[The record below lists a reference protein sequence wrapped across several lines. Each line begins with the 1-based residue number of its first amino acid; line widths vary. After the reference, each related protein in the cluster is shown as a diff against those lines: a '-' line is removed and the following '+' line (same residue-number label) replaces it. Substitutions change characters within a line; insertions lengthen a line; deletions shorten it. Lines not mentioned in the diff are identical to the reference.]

1 MSGLKRYEIDSYRS
15 HLLLFLIIQNLLNGP
30 LEFSLMRVVLPED
43 FYFVGVSVDEVLVE
57 IKVLLNFL
65 SIPNGLFVSSD
76 C

>member
-1 MSGLKRYEIDSYRS
+1 
-15 HLLLFLIIQNLLNGP
+15 
-30 LEFSLMRVVLPED
+30 MRVVLPED